1 MLASFYSVGTGHTER
16 ARHAFGVTQLVSER
30 ARIGTQVVCLLSSN
44 LLNKYVFNKSQTN
57 EVFTTFSVISL
68 RVIFFSGGG
77 RHLSALLTYLK
88 AMKPQTKE
96 AMLKVQLDEA
106 N

>member
-1 MLASFYSVGTGHTER
+1 MLSSFYSLGTGHTER
-16 ARHAFGVTQLVSER
+16 ARHAFGVTQLVSGR
-30 ARIGTQVVCLLSSN
+30 ARIGTQVVCLLSFN

-77 RHLSALLTYLK
+77 GHLSALLTYLK